1 MKWDWVVPVAGHTDF
16 WRQTRK
22 LLDRGLRTGATSVYR
37 PLQQTKARAL
47 LVHLLAKPD
56 EWEAHLEQFVIFPS
70 VILGFFNRFPNCPA

>member
-1 MKWDWVVPVAGHTDF
+1 MKWDWVVPVAGYTEF

-22 LLDRGLRTGATSVYR
+22 LLDRGLRPATASVYR

-56 EWEAHLEQFVIFPS
+56 EWEAQLEEYVIFPS
-70 VILGFFNRFPNCPA
+70 ATLSFFNSFPNCPA